1 MHLYRIHTVHSARRG
16 LMLGLGSALLACTLV
31 IGAAGSV
38 RAGEA
43 REEGAIRALGDSF
56 ANAFVQKN
64 AELRASL
71 FAEGATFVTPPGD
84 FLQGRTAME
93 NEFGLEAKQAVNGTT
108 RAAFSDYRF
117 RFIKPDVAVVD
128 ARLTLNNVNGPNGTI
143 IPVVPVNFFFVAVRH
158 ADRWLI
164 QDARARFA
172 AAPPS
177 GMGKASR

>member
-1 MHLYRIHTVHSARRG
+1 MHLHRIHTVHSARRG

-43 REEGAIRALGDSF
+43 REEGAIRALGDTF
-56 ANAFVQKN
+56 AKAFVQKN

-71 FAEGATFVTPPGD
+71 FAEDATFVTPPGD

-117 RFIKPDVAVVD
+117 RFIKPDVAVVE
-128 ARLTLNNVNGPNGTI
+128 ARPTLNNVNGPKGAI
-143 IPVVPVNFFFVAVRH
+143 IPLVPGNFFFLAVRP
-158 ADRWLI
+158 ADPWLLPE
-164 QDARARFA
+164 ARGRFA
-172 AAPPS
+172 APPPP
-177 GMGKASR
+177 GLGK